1 MDNGQPT
8 VAPRLS
14 PKQAQVVQAKVY
26 AELNDISQAVIARD
40 VYPNQTPNAASVS
53 MSRELKKANVQ
64 EALQFAL
71 AEHDLTLDRIM
82 GVVDD
87 AMGATKTVIIRDK
100 GAIQEESD
108 NSAFADEVPD
118 HSIRL
123 KAASMAANFMGLNK
137 PTDTGNT
144 TNFIQVVNNQK
155 DKYDL

>member
-14 PKQAQVVQAKVY
+14 PKQAQVVQAKVH
-26 AELNDISQAVIARD
+26 AELNDIPQEVMARQ
-40 VYPNQTPNAASVS
+40 VYPNQAPHSAAVS
-53 MSRELKKANVQ
+53 MSRELKKADVQ
-64 EALQFAL
+64 QALQIAL

-87 AMGATKTVIIRDK
+87 AMSANKVVFAGKDDDA
-100 GAIQEESD
+100 AIDYQ
-108 NSAFADEVPD
+108 PD

-137 PTDTGNT
+137 PTDIGNT